1 MSNTER
7 TILVVEDDAGIR
19 KQVRWAFD
27 DYEVVEAKDR
37 EEAINRLRRHEPAV
51 VTLDLGLPPDP
62 GGASEGLATL
72 QQILELAPRT
82 RVIVITGNEDR
93 AHAVEAVGM
102 GAHDFYQK
110 PLDPDLLR
118 VIVERTFRLCELEQ
132 ENRRLSAQ
140 QSGSPLAEIIGTSAT
155 MDRVRRQIEK
165 IAPSLATTCL
175 LGESGT
181 GKELVARALHRLSA
195 RADKPF
201 VALNCAAIPENLLE
215 SELFGYE
222 KGAFTGAHQQTKG
235 KIEHA
240 DGGTLFLDEIGD
252 LPHNLQS
259 KLLRF
264 LQERTVER
272 VGARKEIPVDVRV
285 VSATNKDLD
294 GLMADGGFREDLYY
308 RLCEVTI
315 RIPPLRE
322 REGDAGVIARHLLD
336 ALAAEQRQP
345 VPVLTPSA
353 RRAIESYAWPGNVR
367 ELANRLKRAVIM
379 AEGPRITEADL
390 ELEAPEDEVMPLNL
404 REVREQAERR
414 ALARAL
420 EHAGDNLS
428 RASGLLGIT
437 RPTLY
442 SLLDKYDMRPE
453 RSDAA
458 DETETE
464 NETGG
469 QTG

>member
-1 MSNTER
+1 MSTIER
-7 TILVVEDDAGIR
+7 SVLVVEDDAGIR

-27 DYEVVEAKDR
+27 DYAVIEANNR
-37 EEAINRLRRHEPAV
+37 TEAMSQLRRYEPPV

-62 GGASEGLATL
+62 GGASEGLAAL
-72 QQILELAPRT
+72 QDILAAAPRT
-82 RVIVITGNEDR
+82 KVIVITGNEDHQ
-93 AHAVEAVGM
+93 HAVDAIGM

-118 VIVERTFRLCELEQ
+118 IIVERTFKLYDLEQ
-132 ENRRLSAQ
+132 ENRRLVERDTR
-140 QSGSPLAEIIGTSAT
+140 SPLAEIIGTSARI
-155 MDRVRRQIEK
+155 DKVRRTIEK
-165 IAPSLATTCL
+165 IAPSLATSCL

-181 GKELVARALHRLSA
+181 GKELVARALHRLSP

-222 KGAFTGAHQQTKG
+222 KGAFTGANQQTRG

-252 LPHNLQS
+252 LPHSLQS

-272 VGARKEIPVDVRV
+272 IGARKEIPVDVRV

-294 GLMADGGFREDLYY
+294 QLMADGGFREDLYY
-308 RLCEVTI
+308 RLCEVVI

-322 REGDAGVIARHLLD
+322 REGDAGVIARHLLES
-336 ALAAEQRQP
+336 LAAEQGQP
-345 VPVLTPSA
+345 VPALTPEA
-353 RRAIESYAWPGNVR
+353 RRAIEAYRWPGNVR
-367 ELANRLKRAVIM
+367 ELANRLKRALIM
-379 AEGPRITEADL
+379 AEGPRITAEDL
-390 ELEAPEDEVMPLNL
+390 ELDAPDAEVVPLNL
-404 REVREQAERR
+404 REVRDRAERQ

-420 EHAGDNLS
+420 ELADDNLS
-428 RASGLLGIT
+428 RVASMLGIT

-442 SLLDKYDMRPE
+442 SLLDKHDMRPE
-453 RSDAA
+453 KGRESDEVGN
-458 DETETE
+458 DTEDA
-464 NETGG
+464 
-469 QTG
+469 

>member
-1 MSNTER
+1 MSSNER

-19 KQVRWAFD
+19 KQVRWSFD
-27 DYEVVEAKDR
+27 DYEVVEAGDR
-37 EEAINRLRRHEPAV
+37 KEAISRLRRHEPAV

-72 QQILELAPRT
+72 QEILALAPRT

-93 AHAVEAVGM
+93 EHAVEAVGM

-118 VIVERTFRLCELEQ
+118 IIVDRTFRLYELEQ
-132 ENRRLSAQ
+132 ENRRLSEQ
-140 QSGSPLAEIIGTSAT
+140 QARSPLSEIIGVSAP
-155 MDRVRRQIEK
+155 MERVRRQIEK

-181 GKELVARALHRLSA
+181 GKELVARALHRLSP
-195 RADKPF
+195 RANQPF

-222 KGAFTGAHQQTKG
+222 KGAFTGASQQTRG

-240 DGGTLFLDEIGD
+240 DQGTLFLDEIGD
-252 LPHNLQS
+252 LPHSLQS

-272 VGARKEIPVDVRV
+272 IGARREIPVNVRV

-294 GLMADGGFREDLYY
+294 QLMADGGFREDLYY
-308 RLCEVTI
+308 RLCEVAI

-322 REGDAGVIARHLLD
+322 REGDAGVIARELLESI
-336 ALAAEQRQP
+336 AAEQGQR
-345 VPVLTPSA
+345 VPTLTPAA
-353 RRAIESYAWPGNVR
+353 RRAIEAYRWPGNVR

-379 AEGPRITEADL
+379 SEGARITEMDL
-390 ELEAPEDEVMPLNL
+390 ELDAPDDEVMPLNL
-404 REVREQAERR
+404 REVRDQAERR
-414 ALARAL
+414 AVARAL

-428 RASGLLGIT
+428 QAAGLLGIT

-442 SLLDKYDMRPE
+442 SLLDKYDMRPDRDDGTEIEESADSSHE
-453 RSDAA
+453 R
-458 DETETE
+458 
-464 NETGG
+464 
-469 QTG
+469 

>member
-1 MSNTER
+1 MSSSER
-7 TILVVEDDAGIR
+7 RILVVEDDSGIR
-19 KQVRWAFD
+19 KQVRWSFD
-27 DYEVVEAKDR
+27 DYEVIEARDR
-37 EEAINRLRRHEPAV
+37 NEAMSQLRRHEPPV

-72 QQILELAPRT
+72 QEILGAAPRT
-82 RVIVITGNEDR
+82 KIIVITGNEDR
-93 AHAVEAVGM
+93 AHAVEAVSL

-118 VIVERTFRLCELEQ
+118 IIVDRTFKLHELEQ
-132 ENRRLSAQ
+132 ENLRLSGGGA
-140 QSGSPLAEIIGTSAT
+140 GADSPLADIIGPSEA
-155 MDRVRRQIEK
+155 MDRVRRTIEK

-181 GKELVARALHRLSA
+181 GKELAARALHRLSP
-195 RADKPF
+195 RADRPF

-222 KGAFTGAHQQTKG
+222 KGAFTGASQQTKG

-252 LPHNLQS
+252 LPHSLQS

-272 VGARKEIPVDVRV
+272 IGSHREIPVDVRV

-294 GLMADGGFREDLYY
+294 GLMADNGFREDLYY
-308 RLCEVTI
+308 RLCEVII

-322 REGDAGVIARHLLD
+322 RAGDAGVIARQLLET
-336 ALAAEQRQP
+336 LAAEQNRR
-345 VPVLTPSA
+345 VPALTPEA
-353 RRAIESYAWPGNVR
+353 RRAIEAHPWPGNVR

-379 AEGPRITEADL
+379 AEGPQLTAADL
-390 ELEAPEDEVMPLNL
+390 ELESPADEVLPLNL
-404 REVREQAERR
+404 REVREGAERR
-414 ALARAL
+414 ALSRAL
-420 EHAGDNLS
+420 QLADGNLS
-428 RASGLLGIT
+428 RAAGLLGIT

-442 SLLDKYDMRPE
+442 SLLDKFDMRPE
-453 RSDAA
+453 RNEGAGEEAADPA
-458 DETETE
+458 DET
-464 NETGG
+464 G
-469 QTG
+469 

>member
-1 MSNTER
+1 LSAAER
-7 TILVVEDDAGIR
+7 TVLVVEDDAGIR
-19 KQVRWAFD
+19 KQVRWSFD
-27 DYEVVEAKDR
+27 DYEVIEAKDR
-37 EEAINRLRRHEPAV
+37 AEAMNQLRRHEPPV

-62 GGASEGLATL
+62 GGASEGLAAL
-72 QQILELAPRT
+72 QDILAAAPRT
-82 RVIVITGNEDR
+82 KVIVITGNEDR
-93 AHAVEAVGM
+93 QHAVDAVGM

-118 VIVERTFRLCELEQ
+118 IIVERTFKLYDLER
-132 ENRRLSAQ
+132 ENRRLAEHHG
-140 QSGSPLAEIIGTSAT
+140 GSPLAEILGTST
-155 MDRVRRQIEK
+155 QMDRVRRTVEK

-181 GKELVARALHRLSA
+181 GKELAARALHRLSP

-222 KGAFTGAHQQTKG
+222 KGAFTGASQQTRG

-252 LPHNLQS
+252 LPHSLQS

-272 VGARKEIPVDVRV
+272 IGARKEIPVDVRV

-294 GLMADGGFREDLYY
+294 RLMADGGFREDLYY
-308 RLCEVTI
+308 RLCEVVI

-322 REGDAGVIARHLLD
+322 REGDAGVIARHLLES
-336 ALAAEQRQP
+336 LAAEQGQS
-345 VPVLTPSA
+345 VPALTPAA
-353 RRAIESYAWPGNVR
+353 RRAIEAHRWPGNVR
-367 ELANRLKRAVIM
+367 ELANRLKRALIM
-379 AEGPRITEADL
+379 AEGPRITEDDL
-390 ELEAPEDEVMPLNL
+390 ELESPADEVVPLNL
-404 REVREQAERR
+404 REVRDQAERR
-414 ALARAL
+414 AVTRAL
-420 EHAGDNLS
+420 ELGEHNLS
-428 RASGLLGIT
+428 RVAGMLGIT

-442 SLLDKYDMRPE
+442 ALLDKHDL
-453 RSDAA
+453 RSDKGRETAEA
-458 DETETE
+458 GRTDDDEA
-464 NETGG
+464 
-469 QTG
+469 

>member
-1 MSNTER
+1 LSNTER
-7 TILVVEDDAGIR
+7 KILVVEDDAGIR

-27 DYEVVEAKDR
+27 DYEVVEASDR
-37 EEAINRLRRHEPAV
+37 EEAIARLRRHEPAV
-51 VTLDLGLPPDP
+51 VTLDLGLPPDA

-93 AHAVEAVGM
+93 QHAVEAVGL

-118 VIVERTFRLCELEQ
+118 IIVERTFRLYELEQ
-132 ENRRLSAQ
+132 ENRRLAEQ
-140 QSGSPLAEIIGTSAT
+140 QSRSPMAEIIGASPA
-155 MDRVRRQIEK
+155 MERIRRQIEK

-181 GKELVARALHRLSA
+181 GKELVARALHRLSP

-252 LPHNLQS
+252 LPHSLQS

-272 VGARKEIPVDVRV
+272 IGARKEIPVDVRV
-285 VSATNKDLD
+285 VSATNKDIEAMLT
-294 GLMADGGFREDLYY
+294 DGGFREDLYY
-308 RLCEVTI
+308 RLCEVAI

-322 REGDAGVIARHLLD
+322 RQGDAALIARHLVE
-336 ALAAEQRQP
+336 AIAAEQKRP
-345 VPVLTPSA
+345 VSSIPPDA
-353 RRAIESYAWPGNVR
+353 AQAIEAHHWPGNVR
-367 ELANRLKRAVIM
+367 ELANRIKRAVIM
-379 AEGPRITEADL
+379 AEGGRMTADDL
-390 ELEAPEDEVMPLNL
+390 ELDVPDDDESSLPLNL
-404 REVREQAERR
+404 REVRDRAERE
-414 ALARAL
+414 ALARAMQ
-420 EHAGDNLS
+420 HCGGNLS
-428 RASGLLGIT
+428 RTAALLGIT

-442 SLLDKYDMRPE
+442 ALLDKFDMRPV
-453 RSDAA
+453 RA
-458 DETETE
+458 DEPADADQD
-464 NETGG
+464 G
-469 QTG
+469 

>member
-1 MSNTER
+1 MSASDR
-7 TILVVEDDAGIR
+7 RILLVEDDAGIR
-19 KQVRWAFD
+19 KQVRWSFD
-27 DYEVVEAKDR
+27 DYEVLEAKDR
-37 EEAINRLRRHEPAV
+37 AEAMTQLRRHEPPV

-62 GGASEGLATL
+62 GGATEGLATL
-72 QQILELAPRT
+72 REILGAAPRT
-82 RVIVITGNEDR
+82 KVIVITGNEDR
-93 AHAVEAVGM
+93 AHAVDAVGQ

-118 VIVERTFRLCELEQ
+118 IIVERTFKLYDLEQ
-132 ENRRLSAQ
+132 ENRRLIERDTE
-140 QSGSPLAEIIGTSAT
+140 SPLADIIGTSQA
-155 MDRVRRQIEK
+155 MDRVRHTIEK

-181 GKELVARALHRLSA
+181 GKELAARALHRLSP

-222 KGAFTGAHQQTKG
+222 KGAFTGASQQTKG

-272 VGARKEIPVDVRV
+272 IGARREIPVDVRV

-294 GLMADGGFREDLYY
+294 RLMADGGFREDLYY
-308 RLCEVTI
+308 RLCEVII

-322 REGDAGVIARHLLD
+322 REGDAGIIARRLLES
-336 ALAAEQRQP
+336 LAAEQGRP
-345 VPVLTPSA
+345 VPALTPTA
-353 RRAIESYAWPGNVR
+353 RQAIEAYPWPGNVR

-379 AEGPRITEADL
+379 AEGPGITEQDL
-390 ELEAPEDEVMPLNL
+390 ELEASDVEVAPLNL
-404 REVREQAERR
+404 REVRERAERQ
-414 ALARAL
+414 ALSRAL

-428 RASGLLGIT
+428 QAASLLGIT

-442 SLLDKYDMRPE
+442 SLLDKYGMRPE
-453 RSDAA
+453 RAQA
-458 DETETE
+458 EAEEQE
-464 NETGG
+464 NDD
-469 QTG
+469 